1 MKVGLVYTVS
11 TPAMRAYM
19 EMRMH
24 AILGEGTK
32 CLLLSAP
39 EVLGEVT
46 RAGHITPRAARRL
59 LGLYLQAMDAGCDAI
74 LNVCSSV
81 SAFAEAMAPLNQY
94 LGTPVVS
101 IDAAMC
107 AKAAQLQ
114 GAAGACGDAADSARI
129 HRAKDCRLCAP
140 LRQKSRHT
148 ANPHRRGALRAA
160 RSRRPYWPVY
170 APRQA
175 TPKPLSLYK
184 RRWQAW
190 QGKYKAPWGFRC

>member
-1 MKVGLVYTVS
+1 M
-11 TPAMRAYM
+11 P
-19 EMRMH
+19 
-24 AILGEGTK
+24 
-32 CLLLSAP
+32 AP
-39 EVLGEVT
+39 ERTRGAREVT

-114 GAAGACGDAADSARI
+114 GPLALVATLPTALVSTGQRIADCARRSGKKAVIRPILIEGGFAGGTLKEAILASIRTQAGDA
-129 HRAKDCRLCAP
+129 
-140 LRQKSRHT
+140 
-148 ANPHRRGALRAA
+148 
-160 RSRRPYWPVY
+160 
-170 APRQA
+170 QA
-175 TPKPLSLYK
+175 IVFV
-184 RRWQAW
+184 QASMASVA
-190 QGKYKAPWGFRC
+190 GKYKAPWGFRC